1 MSAVNHSFM
10 IDTNLLIYIIDNRGI
25 KLTFESKRCELEI
38 LMNALFLTGNGGLLT
53 RPEFLDKM
61 QPSISIYTYYEA
73 IKGSAEKFEMISSI
87 LTEYDIDLIS
97 DSDIGLNGSSKLM
110 TYKELEDLIL
120 HKIKNLEDK
129 MLKFFNSIEVEISR
143 LLKEKITQPILYQ
156 NLSQLKALKNK
167 FGYEVVNTV
176 ISNLIEECS
185 DSKEDVYFYYYLSQV
200 AFGQKLLMERYESRS
215 KYPVQRDIKN
225 IENIIIDSSFSCFMD
240 KTKIIF
246 TNDKM
251 LKLSLSNLKEKYGL
265 ETEAIYLS
273 SLYKDIDEY
282 KKIMKQLSS

>member
-73 IKGSAEKFEMISSI
+73 IKGSAEKFEMISGI
-87 LTEYDIDLIS
+87 LTEYDINLIS

-110 TYKELEDLIL
+110 TYKELEDIIL
-120 HKIKNLEDK
+120 YRIKNLEDK
-129 MLKFFNSIEVEISR
+129 MLKFFNSIEIEISK

-156 NLSQLKALKNK
+156 GLSELKALKNK
-167 FGYEVVNTV
+167 AGAEMVRTV

-185 DSKEDVYFYYYLSQV
+185 KNKEEMYFYYYLSQV
-200 AFGQKLLMERYESRS
+200 AFGQKLLMERYESKS
-215 KYPVQRDIKN
+215 KYPIQEDIG
-225 IENIIIDSSFSCFMD
+225 NIIIDSSFSLFMD
-240 KTKIIF
+240 KAKIIF

-251 LKLSLSNLKEKYGL
+251 LQLSLSNLKVKYGL
-265 ETEAIYLS
+265 ETKAIYLS
-273 SLYKDIDEY
+273 SLYKDMDEY
-282 KKIMKQLSS
+282 KKIMEQLSN